1 MAQLLGMATLAP
13 LFPHVSPFR
22 LAVKARTPI
31 GPKIGFVWEIIRD
44 DIERR
49 VGRSSVS
56 YSSMAQAYE
65 HGAIE
70 ITRRRQPAQ

>member
-1 MAQLLGMATLAP
+1 MAALAP

-22 LAVKARTPI
+22 LVVKARTPI
-31 GPKIGFVWEIIRD
+31 SPKGGFVWEIIRD

-56 YSSMAQAYE
+56 YSSMAEAYE